1 MLCSVKGENMT
12 VSIGI
17 KVNDGFVIASDSAI
31 TVGNAQSVMNVYNNG
46 SKIFNI
52 HRELPIGVSFW
63 GLAAIQGHS
72 VDFWMKE
79 IRKDFE
85 GLSNKD
91 SLPVIDKSTYELQT
105 IAFQICTFI
114 HGLMAEQIKNTSVE
128 LSEIGVLVAG
138 YSSNGRDPESFIF
151 HTNDIELKVP
161 EIAITQTTGIVAHG
175 QPELIHRVVT
185 GVTQQ
190 IGNAL
195 QQLGVKEDQIPG
207 YVNAIKAQ
215 TFTPLISDSMPIQDA
230 VDLSRFL
237 AEATVQFIRFSN
249 GANTVDGPI
258 EIASITRHEGFKWI
272 QRKHYYPIELN
283 GGRNE

>member
-1 MLCSVKGENMT
+1 MT

-31 TVGNAQSVMNVYNNG
+31 TISNAQSVVNVYNNG

-52 HRELPIGVSFW
+52 HRSLPIGVAFW

-72 VDFWMKE
+72 VDYWMKE
-79 IRKDFE
+79 IRTHFE
-85 GLSNKD
+85 GSSNTD
-91 SLPVIDKSTYELQT
+91 SLSVIDKSSYELQN
-105 IAFQICTFI
+105 IAFHICTYI
-114 HGLMAEQIKNTSVE
+114 HGLMAEQIKNSSVE
-128 LSEIGVLVAG
+128 LGEIGVLVAG
-138 YSSNGRDPESFIF
+138 YSSNGRDPESYVF
-151 HTNDIELKVP
+151 HTNGVDLKDP
-161 EIAITQTTGIVAHG
+161 QIAISQTSGIVAHG

-195 QQLGVKEDQIPG
+195 QKLGVKEDQILG
-207 YVNAIKAQ
+207 YVNAIRAQ

-230 VDLSRFL
+230 IDVSRFL
-237 AEATVQFIRFSN
+237 ADATVQFIRFSN
-249 GANTVDGPI
+249 AANTVDGPI

-283 GGRNE
+283 GGHNE